1 MKRVHVCVVW
11 MLVAWLV
18 GGFAT
23 GMLAADKP
31 APAGG
36 KMVSINTAGSE
47 QLETLPRIGPKIAQR
62 IIEFRK
68 ANGPFKKT
76 ADLMKVKGIGA
87 KLFEKI
93 QPLVTL

>member
-1 MKRVHVCVVW
+1 MKRVQVCVVW
-11 MLVAWLV
+11 MLVAWLA

-23 GMLAADKP
+23 GLLAVDKP

-36 KMVSINTAGSE
+36 KLVNINTAGSD
-47 QLETLPRIGPKIAQR
+47 QLESLPRIGPKVALR

-87 KLFEKI
+87 KMFEKL
-93 QPLVTL
+93 QSLVTI

>member
-11 MLVAWLV
+11 MLVAWLAGGGAV
-18 GGFAT
+18 GL
-23 GMLAADKP
+23 LAADKP

-36 KMVSINTAGSE
+36 KLVNINTAGSD
-47 QLETLPRIGPKIAQR
+47 QLESLPRIGPKVAQR

-87 KLFEKI
+87 KMFEKL